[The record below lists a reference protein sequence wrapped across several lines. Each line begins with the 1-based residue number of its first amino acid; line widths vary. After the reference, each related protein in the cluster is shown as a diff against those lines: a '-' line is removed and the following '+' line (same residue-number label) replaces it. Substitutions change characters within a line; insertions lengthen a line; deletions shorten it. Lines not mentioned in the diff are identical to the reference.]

1 MKNAQWVAKVEKR
14 REDAHA
20 LPKLRET
27 RRTFRRISHEVPS
40 ECDASSHRFWE
51 AEHSRFPLLSLS
63 LCLTNS
69 VLLVNVQCLK

>member
-1 MKNAQWVAKVEKR
+1 MKNAQGVAKIEKR

-27 RRTFRRISHEVPS
+27 RRTFRRISHEVLS
-40 ECDASSHRFWE
+40 ECDAASHRFWE
-51 AEHSRFPLLSLS
+51 AERSRLLWDS

-69 VLLVNVQCLK
+69 VRLVNVQCLK